1 MTKNEFHMEN
11 HTPMVYLEV
20 ARAAAFTGG
29 DTATRGLLQMVEQ
42 SLGGDVDAIWRYIE
56 AGDAHA
62 AGRAL
67 HVIKGFAPVF
77 CVDTLTEEIAK
88 VERLGQ
94 TGALDALKLA
104 FAELAPRLL
113 ALHGEIQVYLA
124 TSPLPT

>member
-1 MTKNEFHMEN
+1 VTKSKFPMEHN
-11 HTPMVYLEV
+11 TQMVYLDV
-20 ARAAAFTGG
+20 ARATAYTGG

-56 AGDAHA
+56 SGDAHS

-77 CVDTLTEEIAK
+77 CADALNEDIAR

-94 TGALDALKLA
+94 TGALDALKPA
-104 FAELAPRLL
+104 FAELAPKLL
-113 ALHGEIQVYLA
+113 ALRREIQAHLA
-124 TSPLPT
+124 ISSLPS